1 MAPPAPP
8 ISIGLQVILKLNPGE
23 ISVKKI
29 VHYDHLEYLA
39 LGNGKKNITDTYVY
53 DSLEI

>member
-8 ISIGLQVILKLNPGE
+8 ISRVFRMLKLNPGE
-23 ISVKKI
+23 ISVNEMD
-29 VHYDHLEYLA
+29 HYAHLEYLV
-39 LGNGKKNITDTYVY
+39 LGNRKDVTENTY